1 MPIGPNSA
9 SVRIFLPEEDVEL
22 RNKFKQL
29 VAIAGTSMSKRMA
42 LFMEKDVAYWE
53 ATGKILDVEAF
64 DVERSEKLDRLDE
77 LMDKLNYLISILQPE
92 THQETNGHHP
102 TRQVKTTQPIDDELD
117 EEDDGEVMKLK
128 VAYPKR
134 NHKAYK
140 GRVGEMAG
148 EVFEEEK
155 VILRFSDGEE
165 VIFLDEELEL
175 ASHKDSLP

>member
-53 ATGKILDVEAF
+53 TTGKILDVEVF

-77 LMDKLNYLISILQPE
+77 LMDKLNYLINILQPE
-92 THQETNGHHP
+92 IENEANDHHTP
-102 TRQVKTTQPIDDELD
+102 QQVKIIKPRKHHKSYKDKVGELLTELAGNQVKVSFDGEEKTFYSDEIEVIDDE
-117 EEDDGEVMKLK
+117 
-128 VAYPKR
+128 
-134 NHKAYK
+134 
-140 GRVGEMAG
+140 
-148 EVFEEEK
+148 
-155 VILRFSDGEE
+155 
-165 VIFLDEELEL
+165 
-175 ASHKDSLP
+175 